1 MNTEILPYQR
11 LHGSGAVYEKTRNRK
26 NFWLYLSKTNIV
38 IAGVSFLLGKASLA
52 AGVMPFGMAIY
63 AAALGTGANRLVI
76 ALFALSGMLLGGAKE
91 QIYITIASMLL
102 FNAFNIPFKNR
113 KSRLNFRY
121 ATIGF
126 ISVLLPETVLVY
138 LQGFLLYELLK
149 AIFHAFIVF
158 ALVFILRNAL
168 PLLTDGNKRIVFS
181 NEEIISV
188 AIITALALSGLGSLQ
203 LLGFSVKNVMCIF
216 VVLVFAYKCGP
227 GVGAAI
233 GVTVGLIVSMSTA
246 ATPLV
251 IGSYAF
257 CGLLSGVLRNL
268 GKAGSGLGFV
278 MGNAVLT
285 LYLNGSTEVII
296 YLQEIITAVAGFLLI
311 PQKIIELVAGG
322 FSRNA
327 DIYPDKRSYS
337 LRIKEITVE
346 KLNKFSKAFK
356 ELSKTFSEISETK
369 VAADKNDISSLFDSV
384 ADKVCK
390 DCSLCLHC
398 WDRSFYNTYQVMFKI
413 VEKLEEKGRVEEA
426 DIPGYFIDR
435 CERIND
441 FVQSVNN
448 IYELFKVNMVWKSR
462 IGESRGLVSQQ
473 LDGLSKVVSNL
484 ASEIDVDVHFKQ
496 DLEDEIMLEL
506 NRAGV
511 RADEVIVF
519 ENKWGKYE
527 ISVFHKGCGGKRSC
541 RSTIQKLVSDVTG
554 RKMVKEDSECYERS
568 KGGVCNLKLVEEE
581 VFRVTTG
588 VARLTKFNSNVSG
601 DSYTFMNT
609 GDGKYILA
617 LSDGMGSG
625 QKAAIQSRAAVSLL
639 EQFMESGFDKDTA
652 IRLINSILVLKSTD
666 DSFATIDLA
675 VIDLFDGETEFIK
688 IGAVPTLIKRSERVE
703 AVKSVSLPAGILS
716 SIDTELV
723 HKKVESGDFVIMMTD
738 GVTDSFGR
746 DADVNSG
753 DESLQ
758 SFVNNIK
765 STNPQEIADMVL
777 NQAYANCSGKPF
789 DDMMVVVAK
798 VWKRA
803 PGI

>member
-1 MNTEILPYQR
+1 
-11 LHGSGAVYEKTRNRK
+11 
-26 NFWLYLSKTNIV
+26 
-38 IAGVSFLLGKASLA
+38 
-52 AGVMPFGMAIY
+52 
-63 AAALGTGANRLVI
+63 
-76 ALFALSGMLLGGAKE
+76 
-91 QIYITIASMLL
+91 
-102 FNAFNIPFKNR
+102 
-113 KSRLNFRY
+113 
-121 ATIGF
+121 
-126 ISVLLPETVLVY
+126 
-138 LQGFLLYELLK
+138 
-149 AIFHAFIVF
+149 
-158 ALVFILRNAL
+158 
-168 PLLTDGNKRIVFS
+168 
-181 NEEIISV
+181 
-188 AIITALALSGLGSLQ
+188 
-203 LLGFSVKNVMCIF
+203 VKNVMCIF